1 VRIQTIRVSNF
12 KTFAGLD
19 LSLNAFDVLI
29 GENGAGKSN
38 FIDIIQFIRD
48 IGLVGLEDA
57 VSLQGDVEFVRNICE
72 DTTAPFSLEITVNQ
86 ESHPLVLSFC
96 EDRSRRIE
104 AAVERCVYRLVLDI
118 GQDTFSILEESL
130 DARCRY
136 TTVGGDGSSEPV
148 DTGAITLTRKKDG
161 YCTLEITPPE
171 KMARIVWMPVVP
183 HQVPPRASLLEEP
196 YANPLAAPL
205 VHHLCQFFSKIAVY
219 DFDPRLSKQVGP
231 WAGRARLETDASNL
245 PIVLR
250 HILRDPMRKEELQ
263 WMISEN
269 LPFIEDVRMERL
281 SGSSLTTTL
290 KETYCSR
297 RFTPASLLSD
307 GTISLIALIVALYFE
322 EGSIIVLEEPLR
334 NIHPHHAS
342 KIIAMMKDASE
353 RQGRQLLIT
362 THSPEIVKYAGIERI
377 LLLQRDE
384 RGNSSIVRPREKEEL
399 KVFLENMGVE
409 ELYVQNLL

>member
-1 VRIQTIRVSNF
+1 MRIEAIRVSNF

-48 IGLVGLEDA
+48 IGVEGLENA
-57 VSLQGDVEFVRNICE
+57 VSLQGDVEFVKNICE
-72 DTTAPFSLEITVNQ
+72 DTAAPFSLEVTVSQ
-86 ESHPLVLSFC
+86 SRPIVLSFC

-104 AAVERCVYRLVLDI
+104 AAVERCIYRIALDI

-136 TTVGGDGSSEPV
+136 TAVGEDGSPEPI
-148 DTGAITLTRKKDG
+148 DTGAITLTREKDG
-161 YCTLEITPPE
+161 SCTLEITPPE
-171 KMARIVWMPVVP
+171 MMARIVWMPAVP
-183 HQVPPRASLLEEP
+183 QQVPPRASLLEEP

-219 DFDPRLSKQVGP
+219 DFDPRLSKKVSP

-250 HILRDPMRKEELQ
+250 HILRDPVRKEQLQ
-263 WMISEN
+263 WMVSEN
-269 LPFIEDVRMERL
+269 LPFIEDLRMERL

-322 EGSIIVLEEPLR
+322 ERSVIVLEEPLR

-353 RQGRQLLIT
+353 QQGRQLLIT

-384 RGNSSIVRPREKEEL
+384 RGNSSIMRPREKEEL
-399 KVFLENMGVE
+399 KVFLENMGIE

>member
-1 VRIQTIRVSNF
+1 VRIEAIRVSNF

-48 IGLVGLEDA
+48 IGVEGLENA
-57 VSLQGDVEFVRNICE
+57 VSLQGDVEFVKNICE
-72 DTTAPFSLEITVNQ
+72 DTAAPFSLEVTVSQ
-86 ESHPLVLSFC
+86 SRPIVLSFC

-104 AAVERCVYRLVLDI
+104 AAVERCIYRIALDI

-136 TTVGGDGSSEPV
+136 TAVGEDGSPEPI
-148 DTGAITLTRKKDG
+148 DTGAITLTREKDG
-161 YCTLEITPPE
+161 SCTLEITPPE
-171 KMARIVWMPVVP
+171 MMARIVWMPAVP
-183 HQVPPRASLLEEP
+183 QQVPPRASLLEEP

-219 DFDPRLSKQVGP
+219 DFDPRLSKKVSP

-250 HILRDPMRKEELQ
+250 HILRDPVRKEQLQ
-263 WMISEN
+263 WMVSEN
-269 LPFIEDVRMERL
+269 LPFIEDLRMERL

-322 EGSIIVLEEPLR
+322 ERSVIVLEEPLR

-353 RQGRQLLIT
+353 QQGRQLLIT

-384 RGNSSIVRPREKEEL
+384 RGNSSIMRPREKEEL
-399 KVFLENMGVE
+399 KVFLENMGIE